1 MLIVAGVTLCTFFLT
16 ASGSTQVIDTEGAAW
31 VRDTLAGMSL
41 DQRIGQLVVP
51 SFEADFGSTDSDRFD
66 ELMGLVRDQQVGGI
80 HVFGARQVV
89 PAVRLN
95 PTYARV
101 ILGDPLAAGA
111 TLNRLQQAA
120 RVPLLAT
127 ADFESGV
134 GFRMRGATLFP
145 RAMAFGAAGDEQLAF
160 EAGRITAIEG
170 RALGVHV
177 NFAPVVDVN
186 NNPRN
191 PVINTRS
198 FGEDPALVSRLAA
211 AYIRGLR
218 QGGMLSSAKHFP
230 GHGDTDVDTHLGLAR
245 VPHDRA
251 RWERVE
257 WAPFRASID
266 AGVDS
271 LMTGHIEIPA
281 LDPGDPIPATLS
293 RASVEGFLRGEVGF
307 DGVIFTDSMSM
318 AAVASLMDPGEAA
331 VQAIA
336 AGNDVVLHSP
346 DPVAAVAALRSAVA
360 QGRLSE
366 ARVAAS
372 AERVLRA
379 KASVGLHR
387 ERRVNLDEMAVH
399 VGGRVHERVATEVAE
414 RALTLLRDER
424 TDVPLRLAPDAS
436 LLYLSVL
443 DYPSNW
449 GTGAPSRAIIPELQ
463 RRWPRTTAIEVSDE
477 THLSDFDP
485 IVAEADGYDAVVL
498 GVFVR
503 TASGSGRM
511 DLAEPVTALIET
523 LGARAVASGRPLVAV
538 LFGNPY
544 VATALPHVPAVLL
557 AFDYSAHAEAAA
569 VRALAGETS
578 IGGRLPI
585 SLPGQGAVG
594 FGLTRPAASPV
605 AR

>member
-1 MLIVAGVTLCTFFLT
+1 MT
-16 ASGSTQVIDTEGAAW
+16 AVGLFTPLGSTQSADAEDEAW
-31 VRDTLAGMSL
+31 VRATLASMSL

-51 SFEADFGSTDSDRFD
+51 SFESDFGSTDSDRFD
-66 ELMGLVRDQQVGGI
+66 ELMRLVRDQHVGGI
-80 HVFGARQVV
+80 HVFGARQAV
-89 PAVRLN
+89 PEVRLN

-101 ILGDPLAAGA
+101 VLGDPLAAGA

-120 RVPLLAT
+120 QVPLLVT

-134 GFRMRGATLFP
+134 GFRMKGATLFP
-145 RAMAFGAAGDEQLAF
+145 RAMAFGAAGDERLAF

-170 RALGVHV
+170 RAVGVHV

-198 FGEDPALVSRLAA
+198 FGEDPALVSRMAV

-245 VPHDRA
+245 ISHDRR

-257 WAPFRASID
+257 WAPFRASIE
-266 AGVDS
+266 AGVDA

-281 LDPGDPIPATLS
+281 LHPGDPVPATLS
-293 RASVEGFLRGEVGF
+293 QTAVEGFLRREVGF
-307 DGVIFTDSMSM
+307 EGLIYTDSMSM
-318 AAVASLMDPGEAA
+318 AAVANLMDPGEAA
-331 VQAIA
+331 VQAIV

-346 DPVAAVAALRSAVA
+346 DPVAAIAAIRSAVDA
-360 QGRLSE
+360 GRVSE
-366 ARVAAS
+366 SRLAAS
-372 AERVLRA
+372 VERVLRA
-379 KASVGLHR
+379 KARVGLDR
-387 ERRVNLDEMAVH
+387 ERRVDLDEMPAR
-399 VGGRVHERVATEVAE
+399 VGGRLHAGAASEVAE
-414 RALTLLRDER
+414 RGLTLLRDQR
-424 TDVPLRLAPDAS
+424 GDVPLGIAPDGS

-463 RRWPRTTAIEVSDE
+463 KRWPRVTAIEVSDQ
-477 THLSDFDP
+477 TGASDLQS
-485 IVAEADGYDAVVL
+485 VGAEADRYDAIVL

-511 DLAEPVTALIET
+511 DLAEPVTALLEA
-523 LGARAVASGRPLVAV
+523 LAVKVSGSGQPLVAV

-544 VATALPHVPAVLL
+544 VAMALPRIPAVIL
-557 AFDYSAHAEAAA
+557 AFDSSDHAEVAAA
-569 VRALAGETS
+569 RALAGETP

-585 SLPGQGAVG
+585 SLPGLGAVG
-594 FGLTRPAASPV
+594 FGLTRPAAS
-605 AR
+605 ASIR